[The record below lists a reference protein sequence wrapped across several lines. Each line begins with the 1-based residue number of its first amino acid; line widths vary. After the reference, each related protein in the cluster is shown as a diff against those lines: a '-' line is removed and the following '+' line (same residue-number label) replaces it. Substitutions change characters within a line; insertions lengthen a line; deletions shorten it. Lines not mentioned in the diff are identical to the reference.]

1 MALRNGMTLVQPT
14 CMAWA
19 DGDDGRFAKRP
30 QQPEEFLQRG
40 ELCTSTVHT
49 CLMPH
54 ASFHRRTK
62 QMPAQPPMCD
72 RFAAPISFAPCFFFL
87 SLLALLTPGLVSPG
101 LSSGLMWSCLV
112 LSLSCLAFVFCLAL
126 PCFALPCLAFPCHVL
141 SCSCLIVSL
150 GITLTLSTKIGFG
163 IRAEITWKAMR
174 VKRYGGL
181 GSSLRAHPASFAGV
195 LEGETVG
202 WIRRRRRRR
211 SDHDK
216 PGKWTFAGGVGV
228 VEHSIVDPRDSRPHF
243 ARCDAVK
250 LCLIPFPGPLGL
262 TFGNKNARHE
272 PMAAELNWIGSRPC

>member
-126 PCFALPCLAFPCHVL
+126 PCFALPCLPL
-141 SCSCLIVSL
+141 SCLVVFLSHSVTRYNINSINEDWVWYQSGDYMEGNAGEEIRGS
-150 GITLTLSTKIGFG
+150 GIQSTRPPCIFCGRVG
-163 IRAEITWKAMR
+163 RGNCWMDSATTTTTIRSRQAREVDICR
-174 VKRYGGL
+174 
-181 GSSLRAHPASFAGV
+181 GS
-195 LEGETVG
+195 
-202 WIRRRRRRR
+202 RRR
-211 SDHDK
+211 
-216 PGKWTFAGGVGV
+216 GTF
-228 VEHSIVDPRDSRPHF
+228 HSGS
-243 ARCDAVK
+243 ARLSPT
-250 LCLIPFPGPLGL
+250 LC
-262 TFGNKNARHE
+262 T
-272 PMAAELNWIGSRPC
+272 M